1 MRPVPRKAAAL
12 GCPPALRDRPLEPI
26 CGSLVAARPT
36 SHPRA
41 LNRSRSRFSG
51 TRRSSLPPG
60 SLSFLPSS
68 LHFQNWQPA
77 YKEAIPLSRFR
88 GLGPLAVAS
97 SSPVAGRVVLLGDAL
112 LYLDSVTGEGI
123 SLSFAQAELLAR
135 YLPYHLE
142 TGQISQESLQSL
154 AKVLTQSTSAY
165 LKMTRLALS
174 LTRHPW
180 LRTLSLRALSRSPRF
195 FQHCLEATMDRKEF
209 RQLPL
214 ATLPQ
219 LARGMLHPRRQPFS

>member
-1 MRPVPRKAAAL
+1 MWKF
-12 GCPPALRDRPLEPI
+12 G
-26 CGSLVAARPT
+26 GSEAYITP
-36 SHPRA
+36 
-41 LNRSRSRFSG
+41 SG
-51 TRRSSLPPG
+51 PKQVEI
-60 SLSFLPSS
+60 SFLWDQAQFSPTREPVISAFLS
-68 LHFQNWQPA
+68 AFPELATRIQ
-77 YKEAIPLSRFR
+77 EAIPLSRFR

-135 YLPYHLE
+135 YLPCHLE